1 MNLPA
6 FFAGV
11 RPLFG
16 GELTQPQVDGINVIL
31 DAWAK
36 SGETN
41 LRYLAYLLA
50 TAKHETA
57 NTLQPVRE
65 TKATSDAQAKA
76 RLTRAWKAGK
86 LPWVKAD
93 YWSAGWFG
101 RGYVQLTHKANY
113 AKAGKKLGIDLVADP
128 SKAMI
133 PEVAAQILVRGC
145 LEGWFTGK
153 KLSDYPHD
161 FVESRRVVNG
171 TDRAVMIAGYA
182 HSFLSALEKAD

>member
-16 GELTQPQVDGINVIL
+16 GELTQPQVDGINAIL
-31 DAWAK
+31 EAWAK

-41 LRYLAYLLA
+41 PRYLAYLLA

-57 NTLQPVRE
+57 NTMQPIYERGPKAYFNKYE
-65 TKATSDAQAKA
+65 PGTKLGKA
-76 RLTRAWKAGK
+76 LGNTQPGDGYR
-86 LPWVKAD
+86 
-93 YWSAGWFG
+93 F
-101 RGYVQLTHKANY
+101 RGDGFVQLTGRRNFAR
-113 AKAGKKLGIDLVADP
+113 AGKALGIDLIAN
-128 SKAMI
+128 
-133 PEVAAQILVRGC
+133 PEMAHEPGISAQILVRGC
-145 LEGWFTGK
+145 LEGWFTGR